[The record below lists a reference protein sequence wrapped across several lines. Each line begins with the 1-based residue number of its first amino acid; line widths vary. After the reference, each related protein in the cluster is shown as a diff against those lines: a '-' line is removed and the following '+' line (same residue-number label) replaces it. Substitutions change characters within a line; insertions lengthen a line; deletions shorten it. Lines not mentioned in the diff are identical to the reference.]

1 LFFPDWAALACA
13 AHRRTR
19 QTKQTKEKEKEE
31 RESMRWSFF
40 ALCAAVTV
48 GGYGISWIAEA
59 QSTTT
64 DTTKP
69 LILEKNDGEH
79 RVRRP
84 RETPIPTAAFTI
96 KVDSQNGGSRH
107 LVLGTETIPPG
118 GQIARHKHLGQDE
131 IVLVET
137 GSAHVWLGGEER
149 DVHAGAVVFIPS
161 DTWIG
166 LKNTG
171 RENISLTFI
180 FSAPG
185 FEEFQRCISVPAGR
199 PAPALSREEFQECQ
213 HQGHMAFDTEAPR
226 ADSK

>member
-1 LFFPDWAALACA
+1 
-13 AHRRTR
+13 
-19 QTKQTKEKEKEE
+19 
-31 RESMRWSFF
+31 MRWIVFV
-40 ALCAAVTV
+40 LCAAVTV
-48 GGYGISWIAEA
+48 GVYGISWMEEA
-59 QSTTT
+59 QSATTA
-64 DTTKP
+64 TTKP

-84 RETPIPTAAFTI
+84 RETAMPTAAFTI
-96 KVDSQNGGSRH
+96 KVDPQNGGSQH

-137 GSAHVWLGGEER
+137 GSARVWLGSEER

-166 LKNTG
+166 LKNNG
-171 RENISLTFI
+171 NENISLTFV

-185 FEEFQRCISVPAGR
+185 FEEFQRCISVPAGS
-199 PAPALSREEFQECQ
+199 PALPLSREEFQACQ
-213 HQGHMAFDTEAPR
+213 HEGHIAFGAVAPR